1 MKNAD
6 FELTQAQIEE
16 LAALDAIADER
27 VDTSD
32 IPEVTDWSNS
42 ARGLLHMSTEAR
54 AKALDKLRSARRS
67 VTDITER
74 GLESRICRIL
84 TGVDCEPGAPG
95 SALGERP
102 AEYAAGWLCGDA
114 ADYDAE
120 HCVDLA
126 QLAAFLDATQPE
138 TAAALSLGTD
148 TPARHQFLA
157 RLNSDMD
164 KRGVVDMLRN
174 GVKHRQHEIA
184 LYYAMPTPGNTVA
197 EERYRQN
204 RFSVSRQ
211 LRFSARNRRESIDL
225 ALFVNG
231 LPVITFELKNSLTK
245 QTAADAVQQYKRRHG
260 REPLFRVGRCLAHF
274 AVDDGEAQFC
284 TNVNG
289 KQSAFLPFNKG
300 YDGGAGN
307 PVNPGGLMTDYLWQ
321 ETFTRES
328 LSDIIEHYALLLETD
343 DKRANARAQIWPRFH
358 QLDAVRKLLADAQAF
373 GAGQRYLVQHSAGSG
388 KSNTIA
394 WLAHRLV
401 ELQRGGE
408 PEFRSVI
415 VVTDRRILDRQIND
429 TIRQFT
435 QVRSTLARAESAAD
449 LRRLIAAG
457 KKIIITTVQKFP
469 FISDAIGSEHRG
481 SRFAIIIDEAHSSQ
495 GGRAAAAMSKT
506 LGANNSA
513 AADDDEDYEDQ
524 INRIIESRK
533 MLTNASYFAFTAT
546 PKNKTL
552 ELFGAP
558 HPQPDGAVKHSP
570 FHAYTMK
577 QAIQEG
583 FILDPLAHYTTVK
596 SYYRLVKTVEDDP
609 QFDAKRAQ
617 RKLIRYV
624 EGHDQAVR
632 AKAEIMVDHFLESV
646 MAPRKLGGQARA
658 MVVTDGV
665 ERAIDYFT
673 AINAYLRERD
683 SRCKALVAFS
693 GEREYGG
700 KTVSETK
707 LNGFPETQTADKLR
721 EDPYRI
727 LICADKFQTGYDEPL
742 LQAMYVDKTL
752 FGVRAVQT
760 LSRLNRA
767 HSGKTDVFALDFM
780 NEADDIEA
788 AFADYYRATILADE
802 TDPNKLHDLKA
813 ALDAQRLYTPEE
825 VGAMVKAYLDGEKR
839 PAFEHIL
846 DVCVQRYR
854 KELDEG
860 AQVAF
865 KGDAKA
871 FVRSYAFL
879 SQLLPYGEV
888 EWEKLFIYL
897 CFLIRKLPAPMSD
910 DLSLGIEDTVD
921 MDSYRAEKQATMA
934 ILLAD
939 EDAEIDPLPADGG
952 GHMRQPELDALSNII
967 AQFNSLFGSSFTDPD
982 GAGRMLENIAV
993 EAKADES
1000 FLSARGNSDKENARV
1015 EHHRALLK
1023 AMTGMVGSSAELYKV
1038 YSESEAFRNWVDSQF
1053 FNEAYKSF

>member
-16 LAALDAIADER
+16 LDALDAIADER
-27 VDTSD
+27 LDTSD

-42 ARGLLHMSTEAR
+42 VRGLLHMPSDER
-54 AKALDKLRSARRS
+54 ANALDKLRSARRG

-84 TGVDCEPGAPG
+84 AGDDCEPGAAK
-95 SALGERP
+95 SAIGERP

-120 HCVDLA
+120 HCVDLT
-126 QLAAFLDATQPE
+126 QLAAFLTATQPE
-138 TAAALSLGTD
+138 TAAALSLDAD
-148 TPARHQFLA
+148 TPARRQFLT
-157 RLNSDMD
+157 RLKRDVD
-164 KRGVVDMLRN
+164 ARGVVEALRN
-174 GVKHRQHEIA
+174 GVKHRQHDVS
-184 LYYAMPTPGNTVA
+184 LYYAAPTPGNTAA
-197 EERYRQN
+197 EARYRQN

-231 LPVITFELKNSLTK
+231 LPVATFELKNSLTK
-245 QTAADAVQQYKRRHG
+245 QTAADAVLQYKRRDR
-260 REPLFRVGRCLAHF
+260 REPLFQVGRCLAHF
-274 AVDDGEAQFC
+274 AVDDVEALFC
-284 TNVNG
+284 ANVNG
-289 KQSAFLPFNKG
+289 KQLAFLPFNKG

-307 PVNPGGLMTDYLWQ
+307 PVNPGGLKTDYLWQ
-321 ETFTRES
+321 DVFTRES
-328 LSDIIEHYALLLETD
+328 LSDIIEHYALLLETGG
-343 DKRANARAQIWPRFH
+343 KRANARAQIWPRFH
-358 QLDAVRKLLADAQAF
+358 QLDAVRKLLADVQAH
-373 GAGQRYLVQHSAGSG
+373 GAGRRYLAQHSAGSG

-415 VVTDRRILDRQIND
+415 VVTDRRILDRQING

-435 QVRSTLARAESAAD
+435 QVRSTLAHAESAAD
-449 LRRLIAAG
+449 LRRLISAG

-495 GGRAAAAMSKT
+495 GGRAAAAMSQT

-513 AADDDEDYEDQ
+513 AADDDEDYEDR

-552 ELFGAP
+552 ELFGASN
-558 HPQPDGAVKHSP
+558 PQPDGAVKHNP

-583 FILDPLAHYTTVK
+583 FILDPLANYTTVR
-596 SYYRLVKTVEDDP
+596 SYYRLVKTVADDP

-624 EGHDQAVR
+624 EGHDSAIR
-632 AKAEIMVDHFLESV
+632 AKAEIMVDHFLDRV
-646 MAPRKLGGQARA
+646 IAPRKLDGQARA
-658 MVVTDGV
+658 MVVTEGV
-665 ERAIDYFT
+665 KIAIDYHT
-673 AINAYLRERD
+673 AINDYLRERG
-683 SRCKALVAFS
+683 SPHKALVAFS
-693 GEREYGG
+693 GERDYDG
-700 KTVSETK
+700 KTVSETF
-707 LNGFPETQTADKLR
+707 LNGFPETQTAAKLR

-742 LQAMYVDKTL
+742 LQAMYVDKKL

-767 HSGKTDVFALDFM
+767 HSGKTEVFALDFA
-780 NEADDIEA
+780 NDADDIKD
-788 AFADYYRATILADE
+788 AFSDYYRTTILADE
-802 TDPNKLHDLKA
+802 TDPNKLHDLKS

-825 VGAMVKAYLDGEKR
+825 VGAVVKSYLKGKDRSE
-839 PAFEHIL
+839 FEHVL
-846 DVCVQRYR
+846 DDCVQRYR
-854 KELDEG
+854 AELDEDE
-860 AQVAF
+860 QVAF

-871 FVRSYAFL
+871 FARSYAFL
-879 SQLLPYGEV
+879 SQILSYGEV
-888 EWEKLFIYL
+888 EWENLFIYL
-897 CFLIRKLPAPMSD
+897 RFLIPKLPAPASD

-939 EDAEIDPLPADGG
+939 KDAEIDPVPADG
-952 GHMRQPELDALSNII
+952 GHMRQPEIDALSNII
-967 AQFNSLFGSSFTDPD
+967 AQFNSLFGSRFTDPA
-982 GAGRMLENIAV
+982 GAGKMLESIAV

-1000 FLSARGNSDKENARV
+1000 FLSARHNSDKENARV
-1015 EHHRALLK
+1015 EHQKALFK
-1023 AMTGMVGSSAELYKV
+1023 AMAGMVGSSAELYKV
-1038 YSESEAFRNWVDSQF
+1038 YSENKAFRVWVDSQF
-1053 FNEAYKSF
+1053 FNEAYKSL